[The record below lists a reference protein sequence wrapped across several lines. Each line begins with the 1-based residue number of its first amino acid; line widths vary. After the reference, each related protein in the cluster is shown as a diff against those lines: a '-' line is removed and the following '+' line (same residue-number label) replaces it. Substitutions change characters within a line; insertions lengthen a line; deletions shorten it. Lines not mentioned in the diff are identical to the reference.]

1 MVTSRQLSQI
11 AWVDVPSKPLIL
23 VPVGSTEQHGPHLP
37 FDTDTV
43 IAVSAAEGIATV
55 LADHDIEALVAPAI
69 AYGAS
74 GEHQGFP
81 GTMSIGHEALR
92 VQVIELVRSLS
103 NWAGRVIFINGHG
116 GNVPTL
122 ASAVVQMRDEQH
134 EVCWLA
140 CAFETTSD
148 AHAGAAETSVMLHL
162 APSRVDMSRAA
173 PGQLAPL
180 ADLMA
185 ALQSNGVRSV
195 SESGVLGDPTAASS
209 AHGAELMEWLI
220 VDGAA
225 RIRLPRLDDRGHLVA
240 PSVGVT

>member
-43 IAVSAAEGIATV
+43 IAVAAAEGIATV
-55 LADHDIEALVAPAI
+55 LADHDIDALVAPAI

-103 NWAGRVIFINGHG
+103 HWAGRVVFINGHG

-122 ASAVVQMRDEQH
+122 ASAIVQMRDEQH
-134 EVCWLA
+134 DVCWLA

-148 AHAGAAETSVMLHL
+148 AHAGVAETSVMLHL

-173 PGQLAPL
+173 SGQLAPL

-185 ALQSNGVRSV
+185 ALQLNGVRSV
-195 SESGVLGDPTAASS
+195 SESGVLGDPTDASS
-209 AHGAELMEWLI
+209 AHGAELMKSLV
-220 VDGAA
+220 VDGAD
-225 RIRLPRLDDRGHLVA
+225 RIRLPRLDDRGRLVA
-240 PSVGVT
+240 SSVGAT

>member
-1 MVTSRQLSQI
+1 
-11 AWVDVPSKPLIL
+11 
-23 VPVGSTEQHGPHLP
+23 
-37 FDTDTV
+37 
-43 IAVSAAEGIATV
+43 
-55 LADHDIEALVAPAI
+55 
-69 AYGAS
+69 
-74 GEHQGFP
+74 
-81 GTMSIGHEALR
+81 MSIGHEALR

-134 EVCWLA
+134 DVSWLA

-185 ALQSNGVRSV
+185 ALQSNGVRAV

-209 AHGAELMEWLI
+209 AQGAELMEWLV

-225 RIRLPRLDDRGHLVA
+225 RIRLPRLDERGHLVA
-240 PSVGVT
+240 SSVGAT

>member
-1 MVTSRQLSQI
+1 VVTSRRLAQI
-11 AWVDVPSKPLIL
+11 AWVDVPSRPLVL

-37 FDTDTV
+37 LDTDTV
-43 IAVSAAEGIATV
+43 IAVATAEGIATI
-55 LADHDIEALVAPAI
+55 LANHDIHALVAPAI

-103 NWAGRVIFINGHG
+103 NWAGRIIFINGHG
-116 GNVPTL
+116 GNVQTL
-122 ASAVVQMRDEQH
+122 SSAVVQMRDEQH

-185 ALQSNGVRSV
+185 ELQSNGVRAV

-209 AHGAELMEWLI
+209 AQGAELMEWLV
-220 VDGAA
+220 VDGSA
-225 RIRLPRLDDRGHLVA
+225 RIRLSRLDDRGHLVA
-240 PSVGVT
+240 SSVDAT